1 VIILSI
7 DSASAGCAV
16 CVWKDGAVLALRH
29 EHMDRGQDARL
40 IPLVQ
45 DAMKEAAVGFSQL
58 DRLAVTRGPGS
69 FTGLR
74 IGLAAARGLG
84 LAAKKPV
91 IGIDRFAIYRHLYV
105 QERRPLTV
113 ILESRRLEL
122 YVQMFDGALHVTTP
136 MMLTP
141 SEIETLLNE
150 KPEAVVAGDARDSLA
165 KLSLP
170 SDRFL
175 SAQGQEVV
183 ACAELASRVTDLRDP
198 AFLPRPL
205 YLRAPDVTFPK
216 TKEG

>member
-1 VIILSI
+1 MIILSI
-7 DSASAGCAV
+7 DSASVGCAV
-16 CVWKDGAVLALRH
+16 CVWQDGALLSLRN
-29 EHMDRGQDARL
+29 ETMQRGQDARL

-45 DAMKEAAVGFSQL
+45 EAMTQASVGFSQL
-58 DRLAVTRGPGS
+58 DRMAVTRGPGS

-91 IGIDRFAIYRHLYV
+91 IGIDRFAIFRHLYA
-105 QERRPLTV
+105 QETRPLVV

-122 YVQMFDGALHVTTP
+122 YVQMFDGAMPVSRP
-136 MMLTP
+136 VMLP
-141 SEIETLLNE
+141 PKEIETLLKE
-150 KPEAVVAGDARDSLA
+150 KPEAVVVGDAAESLA
-165 KLSLP
+165 AISIAP
-170 SDRFL
+170 ERFL
-175 SAQGQEVV
+175 PQQGQEVV
-183 ACAELASRVTDLRDP
+183 ACAELAQQVADLCDP